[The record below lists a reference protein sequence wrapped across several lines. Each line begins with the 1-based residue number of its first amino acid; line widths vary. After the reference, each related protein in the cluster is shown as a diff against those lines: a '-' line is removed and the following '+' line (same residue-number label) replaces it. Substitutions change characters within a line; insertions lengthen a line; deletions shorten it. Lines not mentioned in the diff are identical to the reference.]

1 LLLVFALCI
10 HVAGHVV
17 SAFATNFEL
26 LLIVRALTLLRA
38 AICAP
43 QAAATAGVVGNWL
56 ASRLVAQLGIGPG
69 RRLRHCLLDCGSQS
83 VRRQPGHADG
93 PGGVG
98 LWGLESLSSNSLQQS
113 RLVVVAPGLATASVA
128 LDTSVVYLDPAL
140 GAGLGG
146 WFMKGGMV
154 PSMIWTAR
162 TLALLA
168 LLASFFA
175 ARLKQIQLLSE
186 LAQFVFEFRYGL
198 KQICHQPKIGDLK
211 DGGFLILVDS
221 DDDL

>member
-1 LLLVFALCI
+1 LLLGFALCI

-26 LLIVRALTLLRA
+26 LLIVRALTVLRA
-38 AICAP
+38 AIYAP

-83 VRRQPGHADG
+83 VRSQPGRADRR

-98 LWGLESLSSNSLQQS
+98 LWGIESSSSNSLQQS
-113 RLVVVAPGLATASVA
+113 RLVVVAPGLAAATVA
-128 LDTSVVYLDPAL
+128 LSTSVVYLGQAL

-146 WFMKGGMV
+146 
-154 PSMIWTAR
+154 
-162 TLALLA
+162 
-168 LLASFFA
+168 
-175 ARLKQIQLLSE
+175 
-186 LAQFVFEFRYGL
+186 
-198 KQICHQPKIGDLK
+198 
-211 DGGFLILVDS
+211 
-221 DDDL
+221 